1 MLVQLAMML
10 SIANGSSS
18 PPPPSPSPSPP
29 PSPPLSPPPSP
40 SPPTYYATVTVD
52 LTILP
57 ARLLDDVNEVD
68 MTWVA
73 EVLIAGFSMP
83 DDVDIATVSLHATSP
98 GVLRLI
104 GRIMSA
110 ESTAVFVQVLSALT
124 AEFVTPLVRK
134 LVKDGR
140 PNLMAELTPDDVSVA
155 HLSKPLTL
163 TNYPLPPLAPPSSPT
178 SPPPP
183 SPAPPSPSPPSPP
196 PPSPSPSFPPLLP
209 PRPSPPAS
217 LPPSLPSRS
226 PLLLSPPPPWPF
238 QPGEANEMVPAKEIT
253 LVLKA
258 GGTVEEYEAKAES
271 IKIRLRQELQCFVPA
286 CVLAVTVRAG
296 SVILTV
302 VAMDITSGQVE
313 SAAVA
318 FLTKTL
324 GAMSS
329 TLGVTIEE
337 QPAAPSVAVVQVQ
350 VTRLAP
356 STPPSFPLVQ
366 LPLPTSSPSPENK
379 ANSQG
384 LVSVPLWGM
393 LLLVLGLSAVFAVPL
408 VLIYRRHSR
417 VSRNEAN
424 LRISRDR
431 ANFDLQIISHQVRVR
446 VQIQSDESASL
457 PASLPSKR
465 SASLCQARAT
475 SFPPGPPSSS
485 NDHESVVE
493 QEEEPALSAAPA
505 STWHANWFCA
515 AANSGE
521 EPMAAALAPTTVG
534 PFSFLRRVNFY
545 APPKRPTQPE
555 PTFASSA
562 KRAVT
567 LNSPPAMLPPGAL
580 PARGSSIDAPP
591 SASLQSLAAEGKS
604 AQSSGSALTASALE
618 LEEGLDEAVE
628 LLTEAE
634 LAAVLEGEEVIFEM
648 QDIIDTAH
656 EVIEVSEDRP
666 SRKRTRALE
675 STNLKQK
682 FVELVMC
689 DFTPRNPRELP
700 VTSRWVSFDR
710 LYQLFQPHASVCQR
724 GPGNLRQRIIEWYKD
739 DPAFIGLA
747 PREWCKRVTSND
759 APQNGSGKTYLYKFC
774 FEYTPRHLSGL

>member
-1 MLVQLAMML
+1 
-10 SIANGSSS
+10 
-18 PPPPSPSPSPP
+18 
-29 PSPPLSPPPSP
+29 
-40 SPPTYYATVTVD
+40 
-52 LTILP
+52 
-57 ARLLDDVNEVD
+57 
-68 MTWVA
+68 
-73 EVLIAGFSMP
+73 
-83 DDVDIATVSLHATSP
+83 
-98 GVLRLI
+98 
-104 GRIMSA
+104 
-110 ESTAVFVQVLSALT
+110 
-124 AEFVTPLVRK
+124 
-134 LVKDGR
+134 
-140 PNLMAELTPDDVSVA
+140 
-155 HLSKPLTL
+155 
-163 TNYPLPPLAPPSSPT
+163 
-178 SPPPP
+178 
-183 SPAPPSPSPPSPP
+183 
-196 PPSPSPSFPPLLP
+196 
-209 PRPSPPAS
+209 
-217 LPPSLPSRS
+217 
-226 PLLLSPPPPWPF
+226 
-238 QPGEANEMVPAKEIT
+238 MVPAKEIT

-302 VAMDITSGQVE
+302 VATDIASGQVE

-329 TLGVTIEE
+329 ALGVTIEE

-356 STPPSFPLVQ
+356 STPPSYPLVQ

-384 LVSVPLWGM
+384 LVSVPLWGV
-393 LLLVLGLSAVFAVPL
+393 LLLVMGLSAVFVVPL

-446 VQIQSDESASL
+446 VVQTQSDESASL
-457 PASLPSKR
+457 PDSLPSKR
-465 SASLCQARAT
+465 PASLCKAQAT
-475 SFPPGPPSSS
+475 SLPPGPPSSS
-485 NDHESVVE
+485 NDQSVVE

-505 STWHANWFCA
+505 STWHLNWFCA

-521 EPMAAALAPTTVG
+521 EPMATALAPTVG
-534 PFSFLRRVNFY
+534 PFSFLRHVNFS
-545 APPKRPTQPE
+545 APPKRPAQPE
-555 PTFASSA
+555 PAFASSA

-567 LNSPPAMLPPGAL
+567 LNSPPAMLPPGAP

-591 SASLQSLAAEGKS
+591 PASLQSLAAEGKS
-604 AQSSGSALTASALE
+604 AQSSGSALTAPALE
-618 LEEGLDEAVE
+618 LEEGLDKAVE

-634 LAAVLEGEEVIFEM
+634 LAAVLEGEEVISEM

-689 DFTPRNPRELP
+689 DFTPRHPSELLA
-700 VTSRWVSFDR
+700 SRWVSFDR
-710 LYQLFQPHASVCQR
+710 LYQLFQPHAAVSQR

-739 DPAFIGLA
+739 DPAFVGLA
-747 PREWCKRVTSND
+747 PREWCKRVTSNE
-759 APQNGSGKTYLYKFC
+759 ASHKQRQNGSGKTYLYKFC